1 VTFFEILVGRTP
13 FENTEGEQF
22 ATKAALEDY
31 WQRTVRFRH
40 FSSVSYRFTKDA
52 GVDARKVVGQLE
64 DVERH

>member
-31 WQRTVRFRH
+31 WQRTVRFL
-40 FSSVSYRFTKDA
+40 VSPLLCRFTKDT